1 MQVFRSTADRAAQML
16 ISLLLALPCSSLAL
30 ALPGRS
36 SRTPS
41 GPRAPHA
48 SLRLASPLQPA
59 KAIAGHRL
67 SQDVA
72 PPQGAGGTG
81 WSAAADPRLQAASRA
96 DTAKREVQREA
107 TRAVLRVFFG
117 GDSREG
123 GVGEGSEGGVGEGSD
138 GGGGGSRATV
148 VLPGGAGKTVLAL
161 RVAEAMH
168 ARGELRSALV
178 LVPSL
183 ALVTQTIKEWQVG
196 GLQLELRTVAV
207 AGTPTLTST
216 LALALTVASSGGAA
230 SRPITCWRC
239 ARTQTAPRSPPA
251 LKRSSASSRRR
262 RPTATRLR

>member
-1 MQVFRSTADRAAQML
+1 MSKPEML
-16 ISLLLALPCSSLAL
+16 ISLLLALPSSSLAL

-41 GPRAPHA
+41 DPRAPHA

-59 KAIAGHRL
+59 QATAGHRP

-196 GLQLELRTVAV
+196 GLQLELRPLAV
-207 AGTPTLTST
+207 ARTPTLTST

-251 LKRSSASSRRR
+251 LKTSSASSRRR
-262 RPTATRLR
+262 RPTASRLR

>member
-1 MQVFRSTADRAAQML
+1 MSKPEML
-16 ISLLLALPCSSLAL
+16 ISLLLALPSSSLAL

-41 GPRAPHA
+41 DPRAPHA

-59 KAIAGHRL
+59 QAIAGHRL
-67 SQDVA
+67 SQDYVA
-72 PPQGAGGTG
+72 APQAAGSTG

-117 GDSREG
+117 GDSRDG
-123 GVGEGSEGGVGEGSD
+123 GVGEGSEGGVGECSD

-196 GLQLELRTVAV
+196 GLQLELRPLAV
-207 AGTPTLTST
+207 ARTPTLTST
-216 LALALTVASSGGAA
+216 LALALTVASSGGAT